1 MKLVKLLVLS
11 LVALMLVGTPVF
23 AEGEDPQDYESNPTG
38 NKQVQLYAEVSDT
51 YTVQLPKKVNVT
63 TSGQTFSVK
72 AKGDIAA
79 DKKITISMPQNP
91 ELVDQSATGEKKAN
105 VQLTL
110 TNYAF
115 DFVDSEINSADYDGS
130 GATETVTVTHGGIT
144 AGSWSVD
151 MNVTI
156 GLSDIGA

>member
-38 NKQVQLYAEVSDT
+38 DKQVQLYAEVSDT

-79 DKKITISMPQNP
+79 DKKITVTLP
-91 ELVDQSATGEKKAN
+91 ETAN
-105 VQLTL
+105 LADTAASGKEAVELTIVNNAL
-110 TNYAF
+110 EF
-115 DFVDSEINSADYDGS
+115 
-130 GATETVTVTHGGIT
+130 
-144 AGSWSVD
+144 
-151 MNVTI
+151 
-156 GLSDIGA
+156 